1 MVMDSDNILF
11 WQVDNFG
18 SGYSYPGPASE
29 GTASFSIPLGS
40 DWYAFMDNSLHHRN
54 AVKINGGLLF
64 QHTGTAVQ
72 DETIPNVL
80 LQYSIYPNPFNKTT
94 CLSLKADKDFKADIS
109 ILNLKGQVVKSWQNT
124 FIKQGNSDFYWDG
137 KDNKG
142 TQCSSGI
149 YFVKVKIPGVPLL
162 QKKLVLMK

>member
-1 MVMDSDNILF
+1 MVMDSDNILI
-11 WQVDNFG
+11 WQLDNFG
-18 SGYSYPGPASE
+18 SGYSYSGTASE

-142 TQCSSGI
+142 SDVSSGV
-149 YFVKVKIPGVPLL
+149 YFWKVQSRETAFTNKILYL
-162 QKKLVLMK
+162 K